1 MKKAMKIGGVVLGI
15 ILIAALI
22 IFIFFPGIFTY
33 KKVKKEY
40 PHIDNTI
47 GTFEGFNV
55 EIPKDFVA
63 YTTKDGITVM
73 GPEDARN
80 DSDFIPFK
88 SDGLNVM
95 VTVMDDESYGDVF
108 FDENS
113 KYTKKDYLHFFEK
126 LDIKPPQTSYEN
138 VKMMRNLTSKD
149 CLKLRGKDKKV
160 FMEYAEYK
168 EICEKIESLS
178 YYENDGIKGFFIE
191 RGSEASSKTKYR
203 YALWLF
209 HNDKQYVV
217 HAFSDN
223 KETAMQILSTVSIN
237 DD

>member
-1 MKKAMKIGGVVLGI
+1 MKKAIKIGCVVLGI

-47 GTFEGFNV
+47 GAFDGFDV
-55 EIPKDFVA
+55 KIPKNFVSS
-63 YTTKDGITVM
+63 TKDGITVM
-73 GPEDARN
+73 GPKNARN
-80 DSDFIPFK
+80 NRDIIPFK
-88 SDGLNVM
+88 SDNLIVM
-95 VTVMDDESYGDVF
+95 ISVLDDEIGGDVF

-138 VKMMRNLTSKD
+138 VKMLHDLTSKD
-149 CLKLRGKDKKV
+149 CLRLRGKDKKV
-160 FMEYAEYK
+160 FLEYAESK
-168 EICEKIESLS
+168 EFSEKIEALS
-178 YYENDGIKGFFIE
+178 YYEKDGVKGFF
-191 RGSEASSKTKYR
+191 SEMNFDGKKNLKYS

-209 HNDKQYVV
+209 HNDKQYIV
-217 HAFSDN
+217 HAYSAD
-223 KETAMQILSTVSIN
+223 KETAMQILSTVEIE
-237 DD
+237 

>member
-47 GTFEGFNV
+47 GTFDGFDIK
-55 EIPKDFVA
+55 IPKNFVSS
-63 YTTKDGITVM
+63 TKDGVTVM
-73 GPEDARN
+73 GPKNARN
-80 DSDFIPFK
+80 NRDIIPFK
-88 SDGLNVM
+88 SDDLIVM

-138 VKMMRNLTSKD
+138 VKMLHSLTSKD
-149 CLKLRGKDKKV
+149 CLRLRGKDKKV
-160 FMEYAEYK
+160 FLEYAESK
-168 EICEKIESLS
+168 EFSEKIESLS
-178 YYENDGIKGFFIE
+178 YYEKDGIKGFFSVMS
-191 RGSEASSKTKYR
+191 SEGAKKNKYR

-209 HNDKQYVV
+209 HNDKQYIV
-217 HAFSDN
+217 HAFSDD
-223 KETAMQILSTVSIN
+223 KETAMQILSTVEIE
-237 DD
+237 